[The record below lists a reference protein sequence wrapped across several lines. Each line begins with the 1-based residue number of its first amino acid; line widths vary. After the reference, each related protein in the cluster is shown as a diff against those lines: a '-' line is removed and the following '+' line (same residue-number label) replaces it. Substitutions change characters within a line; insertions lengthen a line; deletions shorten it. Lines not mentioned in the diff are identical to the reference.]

1 MEAPHRWRPDHD
13 WEAARRRQEIPEE
26 DRITGRLPKGKI
38 VSLSH
43 CWDATCNCDP
53 TGKKMAELQLALEE
67 LGATGDEDAVF
78 IDYCSLPQMA
88 PRHAPAHL
96 TRDVVLP
103 QRTNEE
109 TKRFL
114 FALTEMSRE
123 CNAVSLVRVPQLI
136 VTLACTMGSS
146 TSHRKPLMCS

>member
-1 MEAPHRWRPDHD
+1 MKEAQIAFIRAPAIKRWAVDGGP
-13 WEAARRRQEIPEE
+13 ARRRQEIPEE

-96 TRDVVLP
+96 TRDVNHGPSRFPRSFPSVQDTLCLGG
-103 QRTNEE
+103 
-109 TKRFL
+109 KRIFTIEQCI
-114 FALTEMSRE
+114 FRY
-123 CNAVSLVRVPQLI
+123 
-136 VTLACTMGSS
+136 
-146 TSHRKPLMCS
+146 